1 LLRKEENL
9 KMSDEKRG
17 GVPLTLD
24 SVKDRV
30 TKYLRTMVSEVTA
43 EFDRLSSPTKSVWTS
58 KRGHL
63 LIFCGDPESKP
74 VLTAENYSKWYELF
88 LVMPDGTVGEVGFGE
103 LHELADERGVSPYVD
118 HVPNPSLVSVL
129 AERRGWS
136 IDHVSYEVMVGRWEI
151 EVVHSDG

>member
-1 LLRKEENL
+1 VNEMPMDDINRFLFKLVTVIKLIVVCVEGHFTGNFCCPLPVCMVDAKLR
-9 KMSDEKRG
+9 
-17 GVPLTLD
+17 
-24 SVKDRV
+24 
-30 TKYLRTMVSEVTA
+30 
-43 EFDRLSSPTKSVWTS
+43 
-58 KRGHL
+58 
-63 LIFCGDPESKP
+63 PESKP